1 MVSSPGFSLK
11 SDNHKMS
18 PSFSNSTF
26 QSKITESADI
36 FVGICYMVFGICSLC
51 GNSILLYISYKK
63 KNLLKPAEYFII
75 NLAISDLGMTL
86 TLYPLA
92 VTSSFSH
99 RWLYGKQICLFYA
112 FCGVLF
118 GICSLSTLT
127 LLSTVCCLKICFPA
141 YGNRFRREHGQ
152 ILIACAWT
160 YAAIFACSPLAHWGE
175 YGAEPYGTAC
185 CIDWHSTNVN
195 AVALSYTVVLFVF
208 CFILP
213 CGVIVTSYSL
223 ILVTVKESRKAV
235 EQHVSGSTRM
245 SNAQTITVKLS
256 VAVCIGFFAAW
267 SPYAIIAMWVA
278 FGSIDK
284 IPPLAFAVPAVFAK
298 SSTLYNPVIYLLLK
312 PNFRNI
318 ISKDFTVLQQLCIRS
333 CFCVKAPQNYISA
346 SNTNLRT
353 LKGKNEFSCNSLPI
367 AGECSYFPREKC
379 SDTFE
384 CFQSYPKCCQERPS
398 TMECPLQETLSL
410 KSNLQAKVRQASK
423 KPVKVVVQGEK
434 STEIDTLEITLEAV
448 PVHHTSADL

>member
-1 MVSSPGFSLK
+1 MGL
-11 SDNHKMS
+11 
-18 PSFSNSTF
+18 SFGNSTF

-36 FVGICYMVFGICSLC
+36 VVGICYMVFGISSLC
-51 GNSILLYISYKK
+51 GNSILLYVSYKK
-63 KNLLKPAEYFII
+63 KSLLKPAEYFII

-92 VTSSFSH
+92 VTSSLSH

-185 CIDWHSTNVN
+185 CIDWRSTNEN
-195 AVALSYTVVLFVF
+195 TVAMSYTVVLFVF

-223 ILVTVKESRKAV
+223 ILITVKESRKAV
-235 EQHVSGSTRM
+235 EQHIAGPTRM
-245 SNAQTITVKLS
+245 TNAQTITVKLS

-267 SPYAIIAMWVA
+267 SPYAIIAMWAA

-312 PNFRNI
+312 PNFRNTI
-318 ISKDFTVLQQLCIRS
+318 TKDFTVFQQFCIS
-333 CFCVKAPQNYISA
+333 CFCVKAPQNYRSTL
-346 SNTNLRT
+346 NTSLRT
-353 LKGKNEFSCNSLPI
+353 FKGKNESSCNSLPV
-367 AGECSYFPREKC
+367 AEECSFFPREKR
-379 SDTFE
+379 SDTFD
-384 CFQSYPKCCQERPS
+384 CFQSYPKCCQERRS
-398 TMECPLQETLSL
+398 AMERPRQDTVSFE
-410 KSNLQAKVRQASK
+410 SNLQAKMRQANK
-423 KPVKVVVQGEK
+423 KSVKVVVQGEK

-448 PVHHTSADL
+448 PVHRTFTDL